1 MAGSSIMKQSKR
13 HIRAKVTNADRSNDH
28 ISWMTADGAS
38 IYSDKSKKLYL
49 FAFALYLIAYNLNF
63 TTFRELSI
71 LHLDVFY
78 LGVRV
83 FCTIV
88 LIALILRSGFSR
100 WQIALFSICACII
113 ISSTVFSGSWNI
125 LLLFL
130 FVVAGDD
137 IDVRDIAAV
146 SFWCSLGVIVVTVSA
161 ATVGFISTVTMNSL
175 NNTLRQA
182 PGFTHPN
189 SLGVLLLSMTCAF
202 TVLRFRKATL
212 VDLLFYGFMYYLCR
226 VVVFSRTSALCMLL
240 LASLAILATLLRG
253 RVFDRLLIALGIG
266 AFIFLSITTY
276 YFMYSYNPSVGWMRE
291 LDSVLSA
298 RLALMHYF
306 TVSFPPVPFG
316 FDFDGVSIRFGIFT
330 TFLVDNAYAHLVL
343 ESGILVAILMDVA
356 WLATLA
362 QAFRCGELSPAI
374 FGLIIFS
381 FVAFCETSAFFICI
395 NFNLIGISE
404 ALYSMRREK
413 SISVCTVGAF
423 HD

>member
-1 MAGSSIMKQSKR
+1 MAGSSIMKQGKR
-13 HIRAKVTNADRSNDH
+13 HIRAKVTNADCSNDH

-38 IYSDKSKKLYL
+38 AYSDKSKKLYL

-71 LHLDVFY
+71 LHLDMFY

-88 LIALILRSGFSR
+88 LIAQILRSSFSR
-100 WQIALFSICACII
+100 WQIVLFSICACII

-130 FVVAGDD
+130 FVVAGDG
-137 IDVRDIAAV
+137 IDVRDVAAV
-146 SFWCSLGVIVVTVSA
+146 SFWCSLGIIVVTVSA
-161 ATVGFISTVTMNSL
+161 ATVGFISTITMNSL

-212 VDLLFYGFMYYLCR
+212 VDLFFYGFMYYLCR

-253 RVFDRLLIALGIG
+253 RAFDRLLIALGIG
-266 AFIFLSITTY
+266 AFIFFEY
-276 YFMYSYNPSVGWMRE
+276 YDLLFYV
-291 LDSVLSA
+291 
-298 RLALMHYF
+298 
-306 TVSFPPVPFG
+306 
-316 FDFDGVSIRFGIFT
+316 
-330 TFLVDNAYAHLVL
+330 FL
-343 ESGILVAILMDVA
+343 
-356 WLATLA
+356 
-362 QAFRCGELSPAI
+362 
-374 FGLIIFS
+374 
-381 FVAFCETSAFFICI
+381 
-395 NFNLIGISE
+395 
-404 ALYSMRREK
+404 
-413 SISVCTVGAF
+413 
-423 HD
+423 